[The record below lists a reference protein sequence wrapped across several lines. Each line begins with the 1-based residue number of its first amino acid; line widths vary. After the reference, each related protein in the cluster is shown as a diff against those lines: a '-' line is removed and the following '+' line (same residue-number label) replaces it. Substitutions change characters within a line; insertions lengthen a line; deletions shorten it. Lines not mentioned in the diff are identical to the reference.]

1 MADDALGATAGM
13 QKISS
18 LSLEKHEGPYEKW
31 PRQTRLYVDGRDTQ
45 RTVPGYV
52 IEAQY
57 RCAAGYLL
65 VLSQDCLFEE
75 SCDCV
80 LLDEQF
86 NTLAETGLG
95 AMYSSFLLDTHWP
108 ISATC
113 LRLHFYGNYFYD
125 LHIETGM
132 LFSMPVARSLMDRV
146 WRRLRGG
153 VNASSCNASE
163 AETPIGPAWSLRLSP
178 FDDYRNNPVCTAA
191 VQDQEARLEKIRE
204 ADPQDSGGS

>member
-1 MADDALGATAGM
+1 MREELPDSIPGM
-13 QKISS
+13 QRISS
-18 LSLEKHEGPYEKW
+18 LSLEKHEGPYGKW

-45 RTVPGYV
+45 RTVAGYV

-80 LLDEQF
+80 LLDAQF

-95 AMYSSFLLDTHWP
+95 AMYCSFLLDTHWP

-113 LRLHFYGNYFYD
+113 LRLHFYGDYFYD
-125 LHIETGM
+125 LHIETAM
-132 LFSMPVARSLMDRV
+132 PFCMPVARSLMDRV
-146 WRRLRGG
+146 WCRLRGG
-153 VNASSCNASE
+153 VDAASRNASE
-163 AETPIGPAWSLRLSP
+163 PGIPSGPAWRLRLSP
-178 FDDYRNNPVCTAA
+178 FDDYRNDPFCMAA
-191 VQDQEARLEKIRE
+191 IQDQEARLEKIRE
-204 ADPQDSGGS
+204 ADPQDSGGA